1 MRGCDCAGTVSG
13 VISGQA
19 AEGKN
24 RLRQRGKG
32 LGRSRGCVRALSQ
45 AQKSSAQT
53 GRKGFGQGLNKGLR
67 NTKNWATLMRAP
79 ALPCEQKAGG
89 EEEGGGKGKKR
100 DVENCGR
107 IAKSFRKKVI

>member
-1 MRGCDCAGTVSG
+1 MGLSQDR
-13 VISGQA
+13 QQR
-19 AEGKN
+19 GKN
-24 RLRQRGKG
+24 RLRQHGKG

-53 GRKGFGQGLNKGLR
+53 GRKGFGQGLNKGLQ

-89 EEEGGGKGKKR
+89 RRRVEGKERSGTWKTAEELQR
-100 DVENCGR
+100 ALGR
-107 IAKSFRKKVI
+107 K